1 MKAVLLIGVGKFGLA
16 VTKKLSEL
24 KQQIMIVDKDE
35 AHLNLAMEYA
45 TNAQIG
51 DSTDEEFLR
60 SLSPHN
66 FDVCIV
72 AIGRDFQSSLETA
85 SLLKELGAPKVV
97 ARASTEIHAKFLLR
111 NGADEVVEPN
121 QQIAEWLAIRHTSE
135 HVLDF
140 VDMDSEYSIFEFRTP
155 SKWIARTLAQLDV
168 RRNYQMN
175 VIGVRS
181 DSKLNMAISG
191 DTVLHEGESIMA
203 VATKEVMRKLSK

>member
-155 SKWIARTLAQLDV
+155 SKWIDRTLAQLDV

-191 DTVLHEGESIMA
+191 DTVLHEGESVMA